1 MNSIKIEPEKEYIYS
16 KWNKN
21 VKTPKFKKV
30 KILGKNLTKFQIS
43 ILNIDAALGLKI
55 VND

>member
-1 MNSIKIEPEKEYIYS
+1 MGHIKIEKEKEYIYS

-21 VKTPKFKKV
+21 VKNPKFKEV
-30 KILGKNLTKFQIS
+30 KILGKNLTELQIS